1 MRSGLLSSAVLLVC
15 AAAGCQKDTGLYPP
29 RAAIPPASDVKEAR
43 LQSMGGGDKGT
54 GVEAKYD
61 VTLTREADI
70 AALVG
75 WLQRV
80 DWSPSRAGLAGVGLE
95 TGQKATGQITL
106 TTKDGATHSFEL
118 WNRGVILLGS
128 GRRWTWETDTAPLA
142 DIARQAGANAP

>member
-1 MRSGLLSSAVLLVC
+1 MRSGLLASAVLLVG
-15 AAAGCQKDTGLYPP
+15 AAAGCQEATRLSPP

-43 LQSMGGGDKGT
+43 LQSMGGGRKGS
-54 GVEAKYD
+54 GLEDKYD

-80 DWSPSRAGLAGVGLE
+80 DWSPTRVGLAGTGLE
-95 TGQKATGQITL
+95 ATGQIRL
-106 TTKDGATHSFEL
+106 TTKDGAAHSFEL
-118 WNRGVILLGS
+118 WDRGVILPGD

-142 DIARQAGANAP
+142 DIAKQAGAKAP